1 MFGIKSNICSKP
13 VSMIPFNQPPGVP
26 VRWFAVISKRI
37 SILLL
42 VNVLSFLNCTV
53 NAQGPS
59 SLPSPL
65 VYKNQQPFALVAGGS
80 KGIGYAIAEAL
91 AKRNYNL
98 VLIARTEQPLRNAKK
113 TLEEKYNIQVE
124 ILSAD
129 LTNDSVAPQLA
140 RWAEQNNLPL
150 KMLCNVAGMGGTND
164 FLKLPA
170 DSIRYMIQLN
180 LESPVIMVQ
189 YFLPLLEKNK
199 PAYILNV
206 SSMAGFSPIPV
217 KNIYSASKSGL
228 TFFSYSLRYQL
239 KKKGVSVS
247 CLAPGPV
254 YTKPEIVK
262 DTKEK
267 LGWFGD
273 FMEVPPAKVG
283 EFAVKKTLKGKM
295 IIVPGKPAR
304 FTSNII
310 RALPRRWAASIYN
323 ALGNEN

>member
-1 MFGIKSNICSKP
+1 MTLLIQLLIVLRQSAA
-13 VSMIPFNQPPGVP
+13 
-26 VRWFAVISKRI
+26 FAFKRTK
-37 SILLL
+37 LLL
-42 VNVLSFLNCTV
+42 PVIILSVGITRAE
-53 NAQGPS
+53 AQQ
-59 SLPSPL
+59 LPETL
-65 VYKNQQPFALVAGGS
+65 VYKNQQPFAIVAGGS
-80 KGIGYAIAEAL
+80 KGIGFAIAEAL
-91 AKRNYNL
+91 AKRKYNL
-98 VLIARTEQPLRNAKK
+98 VLIARSEQPLINARKI
-113 TLEEKYNIQVE
+113 LEDKYNIQVE

-140 RWAEQNNLPL
+140 RWSKQNNLPL

-170 DSIRYMIQLN
+170 DSIRYMIELN
-180 LESPVIMVQ
+180 LEAPVIMVHH
-189 YFLPLLEKNK
+189 FLPLLEQNK
-199 PAYILNV
+199 PSFILNV

-217 KNIYSASKSGL
+217 KNIYAASKSGL

-239 KKKGVSVS
+239 KNKGVSVS

-273 FMEVPPAKVG
+273 FMEVPTTKVG
-283 EFAVKKTLKGKM
+283 EVAVKKTLKGKM

-304 FTSNII
+304 FASNII

>member
-1 MFGIKSNICSKP
+1 MTLLFQLLIALGQSARLAFKRNHVLVLTSICS
-13 VSMIPFNQPPGVP
+13 VCITT
-26 VRWFAVISKRI
+26 
-37 SILLL
+37 LE
-42 VNVLSFLNCTV
+42 
-53 NAQGPS
+53 AQQ
-59 SLPSPL
+59 LPARL
-65 VYKNQQPFALVAGGS
+65 IYKNQQPFAIVAGGS

-91 AKRNYNL
+91 AKRKYNL
-98 VLIARTEQPLRNAKK
+98 VLIARTEQPLKNAKK
-113 TLEEKYNIQVE
+113 LLEEKYAVQVE

-140 RWAEQNNLPL
+140 RWSRENNLPL

-164 FLKLPA
+164 FLKLSP
-170 DSIRYMIQLN
+170 DSVKYMIRLN
-180 LESPVIMVQ
+180 LESPVTMVHH
-189 YFLPLLEKNK
+189 FLPLLEQNK
-199 PAYILNV
+199 PSYILNV

-217 KNIYSASKSGL
+217 KNIYAASKSGL

-239 KKKGVSVS
+239 KNKGVSVS
-247 CLAPGPV
+247 CLTPGPV

-273 FMEVPPAKVG
+273 FMEVPPARVG
-283 EFAVKKTLKGKM
+283 EIAVKKTLKRKM

-323 ALGNEN
+323 ALGKEN

>member
-1 MFGIKSNICSKP
+1 MFEIKSNICRKP
-13 VSMIPFNQPPGVP
+13 LSMTPLNQSPGAP
-26 VRWFAVISKRI
+26 VRSFAFIFKKVA
-37 SILLL
+37 ILLL
-42 VNVLSFLNCTV
+42 VKVLSFLAFTV
-53 NAQGPS
+53 NAQE
-59 SLPSPL
+59 LPSPL
-65 VYKNQQPFALVAGGS
+65 VYKNQQPFAIVAGGS

-91 AKRNYNL
+91 AKRKYNL
-98 VLIARTEQPLRNAKK
+98 VLIARMGQPLRNAKRL
-113 TLEEKYNIQVE
+113 LEEKYAVQVE

-129 LTNDSVAPQLA
+129 LTDDSVAPRLA
-140 RWAEQNNLPL
+140 RWSEQNNLPL

-170 DSIRYMIQLN
+170 DSVRYMIQLN

-199 PAYILNV
+199 PSYILNV

-217 KNIYSASKSGL
+217 KNIYSASKSAL

-239 KKKGVSVS
+239 KEKGVSVS
-247 CLAPGPV
+247 CLTPGPV

-283 EFAVKKTLKGKM
+283 EFAIKKTLKGKM
-295 IIVPGKPAR
+295 IIVPGKPAK

-310 RALPRRWAASIYN
+310 RALPRRWAAGLYN
-323 ALGNEN
+323 ALGKEN

>member
-1 MFGIKSNICSKP
+1 MTP
-13 VSMIPFNQPPGVP
+13 LNQSPGAP
-26 VRWFAVISKRI
+26 VRFFADLSKRI
-37 SILLL
+37 TILLL
-42 VNVLSFLNCTV
+42 VNVLSFLAFTL
-53 NAQGPS
+53 NAQDFPA
-59 SLPSPL
+59 PL
-65 VYKNQQPFALVAGGS
+65 VYKNQQPFAIVAGGS

-91 AKRNYNL
+91 AKRKYNL

-113 TLEEKYNIQVE
+113 LLEEKYAVQVE
-124 ILSAD
+124 VLSAD

-140 RWAEQNNLPL
+140 RWCEQNNLPL

-170 DSIRYMIQLN
+170 DSVRYMIKLN

-199 PAYILNV
+199 PSYILNV

-239 KKKGVSVS
+239 KNKGVSVS

-283 EFAVKKTLKGKM
+283 EFAIKKTLKGKM
-295 IIVPGKPAR
+295 IVVPGKPAR

-323 ALGNEN
+323 ALGKEN

>member
-1 MFGIKSNICSKP
+1 MTLLFQLMIALGQSAGLAFKRNNILVLTSICS
-13 VSMIPFNQPPGVP
+13 VCITT
-26 VRWFAVISKRI
+26 
-37 SILLL
+37 LE
-42 VNVLSFLNCTV
+42 
-53 NAQGPS
+53 AQQ
-59 SLPSPL
+59 LPARL
-65 VYKNQQPFALVAGGS
+65 IYKNQQPFAIVAGGS

-91 AKRNYNL
+91 AKRKYNL

-113 TLEEKYNIQVE
+113 LLEEKYAVQVE

-129 LTNDSVAPQLA
+129 LTNDNVAPQLA
-140 RWAEQNNLPL
+140 RWSRQNNLPL

-164 FLKLPA
+164 FLKLSP
-170 DSIRYMIQLN
+170 DSVKYMIRLN
-180 LESPVIMVQ
+180 LESPVTMVQ
-189 YFLPLLEKNK
+189 HFLPLLEQNK
-199 PAYILNV
+199 PSYILNV

-239 KKKGVSVS
+239 KNKGVSVS

-273 FMEVPPAKVG
+273 FMEVPPARVG
-283 EFAVKKTLKGKM
+283 EIAVKKTLKRKM

-304 FTSNII
+304 FASNII
-310 RALPRRWAASIYN
+310 RALPRR
-323 ALGNEN
+323 

>member
-1 MFGIKSNICSKP
+1 MFEIKSNICRKP
-13 VSMIPFNQPPGVP
+13 LSMIPLNQSPGAP
-26 VRWFAVISKRI
+26 VRSFAFTFKRI
-37 SILLL
+37 MILLL
-42 VNVLSFLNCTV
+42 VKVLSIWAFTV
-53 NAQGPS
+53 NAQELS
-59 SLPSPL
+59 CPL
-65 VYKNQQPFALVAGGS
+65 VYKNKQPFAIVAGGS

-91 AKRNYNL
+91 AKRKYNL
-98 VLIARTEQPLRNAKK
+98 VLIARTGQPLRNAKK
-113 TLEEKYNIQVE
+113 LLEEKYAVQVE

-129 LTNDSVAPQLA
+129 LTDDSVAPRLA
-140 RWAEQNNLPL
+140 RWSEQNNLPL

-170 DSIRYMIQLN
+170 DSVRYMIQLN

-199 PAYILNV
+199 PSYILNV

-217 KNIYSASKSGL
+217 KNIYSASKSAL

-247 CLAPGPV
+247 CLTPGPV

-273 FMEVPPAKVG
+273 FMEVPPARVG
-283 EFAVKKTLKGKM
+283 EFAIKKTLKGKM

-323 ALGNEN
+323 ALGKEN

>member
-1 MFGIKSNICSKP
+1 MTLLFQLMIALGQSAGLAFKRNNILVLTSICS
-13 VSMIPFNQPPGVP
+13 VCITT
-26 VRWFAVISKRI
+26 
-37 SILLL
+37 LE
-42 VNVLSFLNCTV
+42 
-53 NAQGPS
+53 AQQ
-59 SLPSPL
+59 LPARL
-65 VYKNQQPFALVAGGS
+65 IYKNQQPFAIVAGGS

-91 AKRNYNL
+91 AKRKYNL

-113 TLEEKYNIQVE
+113 LLEEKYAVQVE

-129 LTNDSVAPQLA
+129 LTNDNVAPQLA
-140 RWAEQNNLPL
+140 RWSRQNNLPL

-164 FLKLPA
+164 FLKLSP
-170 DSIRYMIQLN
+170 DSVKYMIRLN
-180 LESPVIMVQ
+180 LESPVTMVQ
-189 YFLPLLEKNK
+189 HFLPLLEQNK
-199 PAYILNV
+199 PSYILNV

-239 KKKGVSVS
+239 KNKGVSVS

-273 FMEVPPAKVG
+273 FMEVPPARVG
-283 EFAVKKTLKGKM
+283 EIAVKKTLKRKM
-295 IIVPGKPAR
+295 IIVPGKPAG
-304 FTSNII
+304 FASNII